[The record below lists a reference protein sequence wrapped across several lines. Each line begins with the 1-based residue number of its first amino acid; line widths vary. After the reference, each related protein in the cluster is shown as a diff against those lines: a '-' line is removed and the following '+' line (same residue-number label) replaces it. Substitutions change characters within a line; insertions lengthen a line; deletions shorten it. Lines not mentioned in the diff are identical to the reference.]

1 MKRTLK
7 LFSVS
12 TVILIICC
20 MLCACGDIT
29 NQDPKLW
36 PKKGPAASVPKPS
49 AGEIIQALTKED
61 VDGKAFSIIT
71 IGNFTADNMG
81 DYIRLLLDKGFSTY
95 DSQRVNGN
103 YITYS
108 AKKGDKMVALS
119 LNTDENELKVE
130 IE

>member
-7 LFSVS
+7 LISVS
-12 TVILIICC
+12 AVILIVCC

-36 PKKGPAASVPKPS
+36 PKKGPAASVPQPS

-81 DYIRLLLDKGFSTY
+81 DYIRLLLDKGF
-95 DSQRVNGN
+95 
-103 YITYS
+103 
-108 AKKGDKMVALS
+108 
-119 LNTDENELKVE
+119 
-130 IE
+130 